1 MYFGPH
7 FLYICPVTNQTKV
20 MNQIFEQ
27 AILSVKSAYPSVYT
41 KEDVIRLIQDIRA
54 GVEAVEEERKI
65 AASVEAPYEEFMET
79 LSDIKVAVRN
89 HVKEMDF
96 AGYVELEMGY
106 DNQIHVNVDYRSITE
121 EIEEAFEE
129 SVATLVEA
137 PKK

>member
-1 MYFGPH
+1 
-7 FLYICPVTNQTKV
+7 

-41 KEDVIRLIQDIRA
+41 KEDVIRLINHVRA
-54 GVEAVEEERKI
+54 EVEAVEEERRI
-65 AASVEAPYEEFMET
+65 AASIPYEEFIET
-79 LSDIKVAVRN
+79 LSDIKVALRN

>member
-1 MYFGPH
+1 MYFSPPL
-7 FLYICPVTNQTKV
+7 LYICPVTNQIKV

-54 GVEAVEEERKI
+54 GVEAVEEERNV
-65 AASVEAPYEEFMET
+65 AASIPYEDIIET
-79 LSDIKVAVRN
+79 LSDIKVALRN

-96 AGYVELEMGY
+96 AGYVELELNNY
-106 DNQIHVNVDYRSITE
+106 NQVDIHVDYRGITE

-129 SVATLVEA
+129 SVATLVTA
-137 PKK
+137 PKA